1 MNRMDFSQAVIRI
14 KVLEKRLLT
23 RARLERMADAQDLE
37 EVMKILGETEYQ
49 QHLGNLKRVED
60 YEQVLAL
67 EMKRVYHLM
76 DELTG
81 ENVIKDLLAMKYD
94 YHNLKVLVKEKISGK
109 PLSHLL
115 VPYGV
120 RDMGKVKTAL
130 ATGDYRELE
139 EPIREALLQVLSD
152 YEKTEDPQRIDILL
166 DRSYYEHL
174 GRIAK
179 DTKIPLF
186 EEYVKN
192 QVDFANVRT
201 LIRVKKMDKDL
212 KFLEEVLL
220 PGGNIERE
228 TLLYAIH
235 DSLDTIM
242 VKLKNEKLAKPILLG
257 LEAFRKTGRLS
268 EFEKIADNELMTLNK
283 GSKNVIFG
291 PEPLFSYLHAKEAEV
306 KALRIIMVSKINKLS
321 PETIRERLRDLYV

>member
-23 RARLERMADAQDLE
+23 RARLERMADAENLE

-81 ENVIKDLLAMKYD
+81 EKVIKDLLAMKYD

-109 PLSHLL
+109 SLSHLL
-115 VPYGV
+115 VPYGT
-120 RDMGKVKTAL
+120 RDMGSVKTAL
-130 ATGDYRELE
+130 AAGDYRELE

-152 YEKTEDPQRIDILL
+152 YEKTGDPQRIDILL

-174 GRIAK
+174 GHIAK
-179 DTKIPLF
+179 ETKIPLF
-186 EEYVKN
+186 EDYVKN

-268 EFEKIADNELMTLNK
+268 EFEKIADNELMNLNK
-283 GSKNVIFG
+283 ESKNVIFG

>member
-23 RARLERMADAQDLE
+23 RARLERMADAENLE

-81 ENVIKDLLAMKYD
+81 EKVIKDLLAMKYD

-109 PLSHLL
+109 LLSHLL
-115 VPYGV
+115 VPYGT
-120 RDMGKVKTAL
+120 RDMGSVKTAL
-130 ATGDYRELE
+130 AAGDYRELE

-152 YEKTEDPQRIDILL
+152 YEKTGDPQRIDILL

-174 GRIAK
+174 VHIAK
-179 DTKIPLF
+179 ETKIPLF
-186 EEYVKN
+186 EDYVKN

-242 VKLKNEKLAKPILLG
+242 VKLKNEKLSKPILLG

-268 EFEKIADNELMTLNK
+268 EFEKIADNELMNLNK

>member
-1 MNRMDFSQAVIRI
+1 M
-14 KVLEKRLLT
+14 
-23 RARLERMADAQDLE
+23 
-37 EVMKILGETEYQ
+37 
-49 QHLGNLKRVED
+49 
-60 YEQVLAL
+60 
-67 EMKRVYHLM
+67 
-76 DELTG
+76 
-81 ENVIKDLLAMKYD
+81 
-94 YHNLKVLVKEKISGK
+94 
-109 PLSHLL
+109 
-115 VPYGV
+115 
-120 RDMGKVKTAL
+120 
-130 ATGDYRELE
+130 
-139 EPIREALLQVLSD
+139 
-152 YEKTEDPQRIDILL
+152 
-166 DRSYYEHL
+166 
-174 GRIAK
+174 
-179 DTKIPLF
+179 
-186 EEYVKN
+186 
-192 QVDFANVRT
+192 DFANVRT

-268 EFEKIADNELMTLNK
+268 EFEKIADNELMNLNK

>member
-23 RARLERMADAQDLE
+23 RARLERMADAENLE

-81 ENVIKDLLAMKYD
+81 EKVIKDLLAMKYD

-109 PLSHLL
+109 LLSHLL
-115 VPYGV
+115 VPYGT
-120 RDMGKVKTAL
+120 RDMGSVKTAL
-130 ATGDYRELE
+130 AAGDYRELE

-152 YEKTEDPQRIDILL
+152 YEKTGDPQRIDILL

-174 GRIAK
+174 GHIAK
-179 DTKIPLF
+179 ETKIPLF
-186 EEYVKN
+186 EDYVKN

-242 VKLKNEKLAKPILLG
+242 VKLKNEKLSKPILLG

-268 EFEKIADNELMTLNK
+268 EFEKIADNELMNLNK